1 MSGLIVAIG
10 GGGFDSANP
19 SPHMDEWFLK
29 LTGTA
34 RPRLTLIPTAT
45 ADSPDRIGRFIEAA
59 QYLGIDPFVLSLY
72 WPESRDDLKR
82 AMEADAIFVTGGN
95 TFNMIGLWR
104 LWGLD
109 HLLWEAHQN
118 GVLLGGVS
126 AGANCW
132 FEQCSTDSFGRA
144 LEVIPGLGWIP
155 GSFCPHYHG
164 EAERRPTLAG
174 FLDSG
179 ELKPGWAADDLAAL
193 VISPNGAKS
202 TFSFAQGAEVY
213 QVSVQEGV
221 FIENPL
227 PGSRIKP

>member
-1 MSGLIVAIG
+1 MSGLIAAIG

-19 SPHMDEWFLK
+19 SPHMDEWFLS
-29 LTGTA
+29 LTGA
-34 RPRLTLIPTAT
+34 PRPRLTLIPTAT

-59 QYLGIDPFVLSLY
+59 KEFGVDPFVLSLY

-95 TFNMIGLWR
+95 TFNMIGLWQ

-109 HLLWEAHQN
+109 HLLYEAHQR

-144 LEVIPGLGWIP
+144 LEVIPGMGWIP

-164 EAERRPTLAG
+164 EEERRPTLG
-174 FLDSG
+174 RFLASG
-179 ELKPGWAADDLAAL
+179 ELKPGWAADDMAAL
-193 VISPNGAKS
+193 VISPDGTKS
-202 TFSFAQGAEVY
+202 SFSFADDSEVFS
-213 QVSVQEGV
+213 VSAVEGV
-221 FIENPL
+221 FV
-227 PGSRIKP
+227 GW